1 MIRICS
7 VYTCTQ
13 PGADPARLDT
23 SVEGLT
29 IVRLLKRE
37 LTPEIDVLSV
47 NEEIYNDQTVKIWA
61 KSDGPFKSYEFSKFW
76 FTPLMGILEL
86 ATDRH
91 KMAANMEN
99 SPFTSY
105 TEIHIFFLFK
115 KSGQGIN
122 MVLSKMP
129 NS

>member
-7 VYTCTQ
+7 VYVYSTRRGSSQ
-13 PGADPARLDT
+13 IRHN
-23 SVEGLT
+23 SVDGLT

-47 NEEIYNDQTVKIWA
+47 KEEIYNDQTVKIWA
-61 KSDGPFKSYEFSKFW
+61 KSDDPFKSYEFSKFW

-99 SPFTSY
+99 SPFTLY
-105 TEIHIFFLFK
+105 T
-115 KSGQGIN
+115 
-122 MVLSKMP
+122 
-129 NS
+129 